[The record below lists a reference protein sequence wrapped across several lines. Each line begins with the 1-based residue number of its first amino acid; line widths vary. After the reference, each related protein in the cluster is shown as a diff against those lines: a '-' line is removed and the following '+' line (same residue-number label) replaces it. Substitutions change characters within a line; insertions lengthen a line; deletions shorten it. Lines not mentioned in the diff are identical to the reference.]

1 MERPQDWESPF
12 RKILF
17 RAAKF
22 FGAYHFTVRKSQ
34 KH

>member
-1 MERPQDWESPF
+1 MERPMTGTL

-22 FGAYHFTVRKSQ
+22 FGAYHFTVRESQ